1 MTHYDKIPA
10 WAVGPMMEEH
20 AKQKPLTAAGRAL
33 LEDFGVSNP
42 ATVPHFLAAILAI
55 EAEATATI
63 EQGADVADR
72 EAADPL
78 HRDQASAL
86 AAPSPQEGLR
96 EALEGLDVEA
106 AWAVG
111 YYAGREDDEWQEP
124 MDIER
129 RAAEYARLRPHRPH
143 IEALFASASER
154 TEGGVA

>member
-1 MTHYDKIPA
+1 MT
-10 WAVGPMMEEH
+10 
-20 AKQKPLTAAGRAL
+20 KPRTAAGRAL
-33 LEDFGVSNP
+33 LDALPLNDWHPINRKIV
-42 ATVPHFLAAILAI
+42 TDCILAI
-55 EAEATATI
+55 EAEAASPDSEALDVERLARALHAAQPHWKRETATW
-63 EQGADVADR
+63 ADHASVHLDH
-72 EAADPL
+72 AA
-78 HRDQASAL
+78 AI
-86 AAPSPQEGLR
+86 AAAYDLDSDAGSV
-96 EALEGLDVEA
+96 GLDVEA